1 MMSQHVKAS
10 VCIAIG
16 VPFIT
21 CSEEDLQSLTKM
33 VKEQLTVQYDAAVDC
48 ASEKYELPYYDSD
61 DFEAERGI
69 CFTFSLDVP
78 YGHQLPAKEWEK
90 ILTEVCENSVCKELS
105 LEQGEIASNVEEL
118 YVNDMAPPNK
128 PHLEHHSEKA
138 QERKGKNMSL
148 KWKPVLESRNE
159 ETGEDCCFSAMVFPD
174 KNGADRFLWI
184 EKADD
189 GNWNV
194 MSHSNDAFH
203 RLMTCKT
210 LASAKH
216 WVSMQYSAE
225 IAGLSKREDIER

>member
-16 VPFIT
+16 IPFVT
-21 CSEEDLQSLTKM
+21 CSEGDLQNLTKM
-33 VKEQLTVQYDAAVDC
+33 VKEQLTAQYDAAIDC
-48 ASEKYELPYYDSD
+48 VAEKYELPYYDSD

-78 YGHQLPAKEWEK
+78 YGHQPPAKEWEK
-90 ILTEVCENSVCKELS
+90 ILTEACENSVCKELS

-118 YVNDMAPPNK
+118 YVNDIDK
-128 PHLEHHSEKA
+128 TR
-138 QERKGKNMSL
+138 ERKGKNMSL
-148 KWKPVLESRNE
+148 KWNPVLESRDA
-159 ETGEDCCFSAMVFPD
+159 ETGEDLCYSAMVFPN

-184 EKADD
+184 EKTDND
-189 GNWNV
+189 SWSV
-194 MSHSNDAFH
+194 MNHNNNSFKQ
-203 RLMTCKT
+203 LTTCKT
-210 LASAKH
+210 LASAKR